1 MLKNITKLMK
11 GNDPPIAFRKHTS
24 KSIFSLHIGLFLS
37 NQ

>member
-11 GNDPPIAFRKHTS
+11 GNDLPITFRKHTS
-24 KSIFSLHIGLFLS
+24 KSIFSLYTGSFLS